1 MNNFSAFCS
10 IIKNFMSAMGSNLR
24 SIQLGRRRVSSCAIS
39 KSGVSVKKDMDLD
52 SILLT
57 RCELQI
63 MKVVWDEGDV
73 TVKDVCEVLSRHKAM
88 AYTTVLTFMNILERK
103 GALSHIQSGRAFL
116 YRPILSQ
123 PQATRNHVRDAIERF
138 FDGRPE
144 KLLADVLSNE
154 VLSPEQMGYVKSYLG
169 VWQENEVAC

>member
-1 MNNFSAFCS
+1 
-10 IIKNFMSAMGSNLR
+10 
-24 SIQLGRRRVSSCAIS
+24 VSGFAIL
-39 KSGVSVKKDMDLD
+39 KIGVRVKKHLDLD

-63 MKVVWDEGDV
+63 MKVVWDEGAL
-73 TVKDVCEVLSRHKAM
+73 TVKEVCQILSRHKAI
-88 AYTTVLTFMNILERK
+88 AYTTVLTFMQILERK
-103 GALSHIQSGRAFL
+103 GALSHTRSGRAFL
-116 YRPILSQ
+116 YKPILSR

-138 FDGRPE
+138 FDGCPE

-154 VLSPEQMGYVKSYLG
+154 VLSPEQLEYAKSFLG